1 MYLPYSIDIKN
12 AVTEAMNKCAT
23 TLGVEN
29 FNRFVTQNIDGSLFG
44 ELKQTL
50 AWWKCIVCFV
60 SWGGELYIY
69 IDDDW
74 YK

>member
-1 MYLPYSIDIKN
+1 
-12 AVTEAMNKCAT
+12 MNKCAT

-50 AWWKCIVCFV
+50 A
-60 SWGGELYIY
+60 
-69 IDDDW
+69 
-74 YK
+74 

>member
-1 MYLPYSIDIKN
+1 MGKKIHDLLVLGKSFDCTK
-12 AVTEAMNKCAT
+12 NKCAT

-50 AWWKCIVCFV
+50 A
-60 SWGGELYIY
+60 
-69 IDDDW
+69 
-74 YK
+74 